1 MPAYRDELV
10 AIADKNHIA
19 ATDTNLLNLAQGKG
33 RVSARAIATAHREAA
48 AAAARNA
55 TALRTLAGRA
65 DGTTTSV
72 KDLKAALDNLDGG
85 LLSARAAN
93 RKLQQSFDDATRA
106 LKTNGRNLD
115 INTQK
120 GRDNQA
126 ALDDI
131 AASAA
136 DAAKATL
143 DAGGSAGDAAKIMAN
158 GRKHFIALA
167 TAMGMDE
174 GKARGL
180 AKALFGIPKNTT
192 PHIRLTGVAPSLDE
206 IAKLERAIG
215 ALHGKTL
222 NVNTVFHQTGNSNA
236 YLANK
241 RSAAGGAVDGPGPKG
256 IDSQPYL
263 LAPGEHVLT
272 AGEVDAIGGQ
282 AAMYRLRDAIRSGS
296 IPRYAAGGAVPRYS
310 VGAAPAAGAQVG
322 VFVGDLYLDSGEFL
336 GKVRGEVNSG
346 IARHEHAKRLRVPR

>member
-1 MPAYRDELV
+1 
-10 AIADKNHIA
+10 
-19 ATDTNLLNLAQGKG
+19 
-33 RVSARAIATAHREAA
+33 
-48 AAAARNA
+48 
-55 TALRTLAGRA
+55 
-65 DGTTTSV
+65 V

-85 LLSARAAN
+85 LLAARAAN

-192 PHIRLTGVAPSLDE
+192 PHIRLTGVAPSFDE
-206 IAKLERAIG
+206 TRE
-215 ALHGKTL
+215 
-222 NVNTVFHQTGNSNA
+222 
-236 YLANK
+236 
-241 RSAAGGAVDGPGPKG
+241 
-256 IDSQPYL
+256 
-263 LAPGEHVLT
+263 
-272 AGEVDAIGGQ
+272 
-282 AAMYRLRDAIRSGS
+282 
-296 IPRYAAGGAVPRYS
+296 
-310 VGAAPAAGAQVG
+310 AGAG
-322 VFVGDLYLDSGEFL
+322 Y
-336 GKVRGEVNSG
+336 RGAPRQDAERQH
-346 IARHEHAKRLRVPR
+346 RHPPDWQQHRVPRG

>member
-1 MPAYRDELV
+1 MPAYRAELV

-33 RVSARAIATAHREAA
+33 RVGAKALATQHREAA

-55 TALRTLAGRA
+55 TALRTFAGRA

-85 LLSARAAN
+85 LLDARAAN

-174 GKARGL
+174 GKARDL

-192 PHIRLTGVAPSLDE
+192 PRVRLDGAGTALD
-206 IAKLERAIG
+206 KLAELEHAVSR
-215 ALHGKTL
+215 LNGKTATVTTYYK
-222 NVNTVFHQTGNSNA
+222 NVGRPAGAQRAF
-236 YLANK
+236 
-241 RSAAGGAVDGPGPKG
+241 AAGGAVDGPGPKG
-256 IDSQPYL
+256 VDSIPAM

-282 AAMYRLRDAIRSGS
+282 AAMFRLRDAIRSGAV
-296 IPRYAAGGAVPRYS
+296 PRYAAGGTIPRTTP
-310 VGAAPAAGAQVG
+310 APTAAGAANGGQ
-322 VFVGDLYLDSGEFL
+322 FVGDLYLDSGEFL

>member
-1 MPAYRDELV
+1 VSKFHLGGRDQDLLDHMPAYRDELV

-55 TALRTLAGRA
+55 TALRTLAGKSRR
-65 DGTTTSV
+65 DDDVGE
-72 KDLKAALDNLDGG
+72 G
-85 LLSARAAN
+85 LEGSARQPRRWTPRRAAAN

-192 PHIRLTGVAPSLDE
+192 PHIRLTGVAPSFDE
-206 IAKLERAIG
+206 SRSLSGLSGRS
-215 ALHGKTL
+215 
-222 NVNTVFHQTGNSNA
+222 TG
-236 YLANK
+236 
-241 RSAAGGAVDGPGPKG
+241 R
-256 IDSQPYL
+256 
-263 LAPGEHVLT
+263 
-272 AGEVDAIGGQ
+272 
-282 AAMYRLRDAIRSGS
+282 R
-296 IPRYAAGGAVPRYS
+296 
-310 VGAAPAAGAQVG
+310 
-322 VFVGDLYLDSGEFL
+322 
-336 GKVRGEVNSG
+336 
-346 IARHEHAKRLRVPR
+346 